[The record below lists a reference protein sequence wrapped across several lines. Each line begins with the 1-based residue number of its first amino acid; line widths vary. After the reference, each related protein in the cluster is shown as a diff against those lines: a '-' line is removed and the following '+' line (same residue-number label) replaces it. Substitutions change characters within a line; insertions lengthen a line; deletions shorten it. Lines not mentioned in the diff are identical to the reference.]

1 MWSARSTCLRAANFR
16 PIARKGAWRSLHAA
30 AGSSAG
36 GTKDPNV
43 YCRDFVRTHDYESY
57 LISQFYPKEKRNG
70 YFALKAF
77 YDELAMVQDSV
88 SNVML
93 GKMRMQFWRDAVKSL
108 ADGRP
113 PHHPIALAL
122 HESYKSANISPY
134 HLKRIIDARDNEL
147 EGPAHMT
154 MDSLIAHAESTS
166 STLFYQLLSLLDVSS
181 EALSHAA
188 SHLGVAHSLAILL
201 RALPYHASKGRMVI
215 PAEITAKHGV
225 SQEDVF
231 RRGPG
236 AEGIDNAVFEFATA
250 ANDHLLTA
258 REMFKETGGK
268 VPQAGMPVF
277 ASGVYVASY
286 LERLE
291 RANFDVFEGSLQ
303 VREWR
308 LPWRVWRSYHKCTF

>member
-1 MWSARSTCLRAANFR
+1 MCASCLDFFR
-16 PIARKGAWRSLHAA
+16 
-30 AGSSAG
+30 
-36 GTKDPNV
+36 D
-43 YCRDFVRTHDYESY
+43 RTT
-57 LISQFYPKEKRNG
+57 
-70 YFALKAF
+70 
-77 YDELAMVQDSV
+77 
-88 SNVML
+88 
-93 GKMRMQFWRDAVKSL
+93 
-108 ADGRP
+108 
-113 PHHPIALAL
+113 
-122 HESYKSANISPY
+122 
-134 HLKRIIDARDNEL
+134 HLLQDNEL

-231 RRGPG
+231 RRGPR
-236 AEGIDNAVFEFATA
+236 AEGIDNAVFEFATV

-277 ASGVYVASY
+277 ASGVSDFHDLWGRLLTEARAGLRRVVSGAVRAGEFRCVRGVAAGARV
-286 LERLE
+286 EAAVARL
-291 RANFDVFEGSLQ
+291 A
-303 VREWR
+303 
-308 LPWRVWRSYHKCTF
+308 